1 MEKLIELANAIKY
14 INVVFGVFFVILA
27 FAIVSC
33 FKQNNK
39 ADAYEIQKWIFYI
52 GVVAII
58 LDIIWTVI
66 GIFNDVSIT
75 IPIVCIVIW
84 VFICLLSKK

>member
-1 MEKLIELANAIKY
+1 MKKFIELANAIKY
-14 INVVFGVFFVILA
+14 INVVLGVFFVILT
-27 FAIVSC
+27 FAIAFSV
-33 FKQNNK
+33 KQNNMVN
-39 ADAYEIQKWIFYI
+39 AYEIQKWIFYI

-66 GIFNDVSIT
+66 GIFTNVSIT

-84 VFICLLSKK
+84 VFICLLTKN